1 MGPRITTVQL
11 YSPVVAIRVSIQ
23 LYSSACKYIMLYILL
38 IDLDSCMEFWI
49 PGCAEIYQ
57 TSLGGV
63 IYAVDLSGSL
73 AWCTDQAVRSMAS
86 QSQLLATQPS
96 RSRAVLRH
104 SDHRLVDLVQSC
116 GPGWY
121 MDHALAWTY
130 PGLPN
135 LVWLKNLALCA
146 LHKNFCARLRL
157 N

>member
-1 MGPRITTVQL
+1 
-11 YSPVVAIRVSIQ
+11 
-23 LYSSACKYIMLYILL
+23 MLYILL

-49 PGCAEIYQ
+49 LACAEIYQ
-57 TSLGGV
+57 RSLGGV

-73 AWCTDQAVRSMAS
+73 AWCTDQVVRAMAS
-86 QSQLLATQPS
+86 QSQLLATQHS
-96 RSRAVLRH
+96 QSWVIHGH

-116 GPGWY
+116 GLGWY

-146 LHKNFCARLRL
+146 LHKKNLRCASPEMIPRPHKYLHERTIPITHGT
-157 N
+157 